1 MKTNT
6 LQVDTI
12 LKGSEYEYRIEKVL
26 GQGSFGI
33 TYLAETKVAVSG
45 SLGKLNTFAKVKV
58 AIKEFF
64 LQEMNSRSE
73 DGSLSY
79 TDGNSLFQNYG
90 KKFKK
95 EALNLAKLSHPNIV
109 NVLEYFEA
117 NNTFYYAMEFIEGS
131 SLDDY
136 IKRKGKLNEQ
146 EALKYLQQ
154 TASALEYMHSQ
165 KMLHL
170 DLKPKNIM
178 LNTNNDAVLIDFGLS
193 KQYSENGEPE
203 SSTSIGLGTPGYA
216 PIEQNTQNEKDFS
229 PTIDVYSLGATL
241 YKMLSGKT
249 PPQASL
255 VLNDGLDL
263 SSIREKNVSEKT
275 LSLLEKMMSPL
286 KKNRP
291 QNMTEVLNLLQTTSQ
306 TQHTEEDNT
315 TINEEDTLVNKQK
328 EETKKENTTVKE
340 RNTTIVSSKYKVVKL
355 TPKTKENKSK
365 KILFIILAVLVV
377 LILTLIIVFS
387 SGKTSSSDTSSISST
402 VSNTESVT
410 EKVAENA
417 EEIKDSTTN
426 ANTGGYSFP
435 ETQIDKDVYL
445 VDTYYL
451 TYFKANEYKLTQNQ
465 VSFIKKN
472 CIRKGLMFYYITG
485 YSCGSETCSL
495 TLANKRVQEVIKV
508 LLSGGVDRKY
518 IIVESYDYCDS
529 KSWKYR
535 SVGIYMENPNKDI
548 ILNPTILPS
557 FPGGKKALDEYLRK
571 NIKKI
576 PEPKPANVVSLNKPE
591 VRIKITIEKDG
602 SISNAKIEDDYI
614 GGGCGEEIVRVVKSM
629 PKWNP
634 AEMLGLFVRSEFT
647 ISVGFESSEK
657 FYYLK

>member
-1 MKTNT
+1 MNNA

-12 LKGSEYEYRIEKVL
+12 LKGKEYEYRIEKVL

-33 TYLAETKVAVSG
+33 TYLAETRVVVSG

-136 IKRKGKLNEQ
+136 IKRKGKLDEQ

-178 LNTNNDAVLIDFGLS
+178 LNINNDAVLIDFGLS

-216 PIEQNTQNEKDFS
+216 PLEQNTQNEKDFS

-263 SSIREKNVSEKT
+263 SSIRERNISEKT

-306 TQHTEEDNT
+306 TQNSEEDNT

-328 EETKKENTTVKE
+328 EETKE
-340 RNTTIVSSKYKVVKL
+340 RNTEYVHTQVKTNYTKPTQEERKTTTLLNRNPKKNMMYSLLAGIFIVSALFLREFLS
-355 TPKTKENKSK
+355 T
-365 KILFIILAVLVV
+365 ILWDFH
-377 LILTLIIVFS
+377 FY
-387 SGKTSSSDTSSISST
+387 DT
-402 VSNTESVT
+402 
-410 EKVAENA
+410 
-417 EEIKDSTTN
+417 
-426 ANTGGYSFP
+426 F
-435 ETQIDKDVYL
+435 
-445 VDTYYL
+445 
-451 TYFKANEYKLTQNQ
+451 
-465 VSFIKKN
+465 
-472 CIRKGLMFYYITG
+472 
-485 YSCGSETCSL
+485 
-495 TLANKRVQEVIKV
+495 
-508 LLSGGVDRKY
+508 
-518 IIVESYDYCDS
+518 
-529 KSWKYR
+529 
-535 SVGIYMENPNKDI
+535 DI
-548 ILNPTILPS
+548 IATTLFTIGTGIIMKLL
-557 FPGGKKALDEYLRK
+557 FEQK
-571 NIKKI
+571 NIKQKYLII
-576 PEPKPANVVSLNKPE
+576 PIAL
-591 VRIKITIEKDG
+591 
-602 SISNAKIEDDYI
+602 ISAYLFFEWLTSFI
-614 GGGCGEEIVRVVKSM
+614 IVGIMIFIVVKYRINER
-629 PKWNP
+629 K
-634 AEMLGLFVRSEFT
+634 EMR
-647 ISVGFESSEK
+647 
-657 FYYLK
+657 

>member
-6 LQVDTI
+6 LQVGTI
-12 LKGSEYEYRIEKVL
+12 LKGKEYEYRIEKVL

-136 IKRKGKLNEQ
+136 IKRKGKLEEQ

-154 TASALEYMHSQ
+154 TASALEYMHSH

-263 SSIREKNVSEKT
+263 SNIKERNISEKT
-275 LSLLEKMMSPL
+275 ISLLEKMMSPL

-315 TINEEDTLVNKQK
+315 TKDEEDTFVNKQNS
-328 EETKKENTTVKE
+328 ETEKDNTTVKE
-340 RNTTIVSSKYKVVKL
+340 RNITIIPPKEVVEK
-355 TPKTKENKSK
+355 PKNKEKNNK
-365 KILFIILAVLVV
+365 KILFIILNIITVISAVLLV
-377 LILTLIIVFS
+377 IYYINRNS
-387 SGKTSSSDTSSISST
+387 YSDFPSISST
-402 VSNTESVT
+402 ISNTESVT
-410 EKVAENA
+410 EEVAETV
-417 EEIKDSTTN
+417 EEIKDTIEEVKQIEKKVETTKEKTLVTARHTESNERYPVPEVGIPPSVTHNAYFTEGFPNFKNISKKCREENILRVNFTIQANGVIPDTPLIILPGTSTEV
-426 ANTGGYSFP
+426 ANCLKELYN
-435 ETQIDKDVYL
+435 I
-445 VDTYYL
+445 
-451 TYFKANEYKLTQNQ
+451 
-465 VSFIKKN
+465 IKKLDWKPAIN
-472 CIRKGLMFYYITG
+472 GGHLIEQEAI
-485 YSCGSETCSL
+485 L
-495 TLANKRVQEVIKV
+495 TLD
-508 LLSGGVDRKY
+508 GD
-518 IIVESYDYCDS
+518 SYHIDYYPDVTK
-529 KSWKYR
+529 KSSR
-535 SVGIYMENPNKDI
+535 
-548 ILNPTILPS
+548 
-557 FPGGKKALDEYLRK
+557 
-571 NIKKI
+571 
-576 PEPKPANVVSLNKPE
+576 
-591 VRIKITIEKDG
+591 
-602 SISNAKIEDDYI
+602 
-614 GGGCGEEIVRVVKSM
+614 
-629 PKWNP
+629 
-634 AEMLGLFVRSEFT
+634 
-647 ISVGFESSEK
+647 
-657 FYYLK
+657 